1 MVQQPLR
8 PKLRKIIVAACTNV
22 LAALPC
28 RSKAGKR
35 HINHSVT
42 SSVYQTDMAD
52 SNPITRIKKIFVPFG
67 PEDALSERVRRT
79 LVGTLYTQPT
89 SLAMGALTGILSAG
103 VVAIGSGHPLLYDA
117 FIVLSIIVIARI
129 TAAYAMSPENS
140 EDSTRKLEIF
150 FEIGALT
157 YAFVLGVVAA
167 LTLLFNIGTEW
178 EVLMVANA
186 LCYGVA
192 ISARNAGRPN
202 IALAQ
207 SALSILPVFSAS
219 LYIGTPALIVF
230 AITIALLMPA
240 TAAITF
246 NIFKVL
252 RESIAAAETSALLAD
267 KMQVLA
273 RTDVVTGLANRAGL
287 NHAMVE
293 TLMEAPDDRM
303 LALFWLD
310 LDRFKEV
317 NDLLGHPVGDRVLC
331 EIARRLRA
339 ASPVDATVARFGGD
353 EFIIFGGVSSRSEC
367 EKLAGR
373 LLDEIVRPVR
383 IDGDRLQVKAS
394 IGIAILPDDGRDSD
408 TLMQRADLALY
419 HAKVNGRNQVCFY
432 NAAMSRELMRRREI
446 ESELRTAI
454 SKDELSVFYQ
464 PILDLETG
472 KIRAFEAL
480 VRWFHPQKGE
490 LTPDEFIPVAEETGV
505 IVTLGNWITA
515 QAAKACAGW
524 PEDVTVAVNLSPLQ
538 LKAPGAALG
547 ILTALRDAGLHP
559 SRLELEVTESLFL
572 DDSQSTNNFIKEL
585 SDAGVR
591 FALDDFGT
599 GYSSLSYI
607 HKYPFKKIKVD
618 RSFVSGPNV
627 GRKSDAII
635 RAVAELGA
643 NLEME
648 IVAEGLETIEQVQA
662 VRDAGCTLGQGY
674 YFSRAVP
681 DYLASMLLTKERD
694 AERATQDGG
703 HNSQRAAG

>member
-1 MVQQPLR
+1 MAKGDPIA
-8 PKLRKIIVAACTNV
+8 KINGI
-22 LAALPC
+22 LA
-28 RSKAGKR
+28 
-35 HINHSVT
+35 
-42 SSVYQTDMAD
+42 Q
-52 SNPITRIKKIFVPFG
+52 FG
-67 PEDALSERVRRT
+67 PDDALSERVRRT
-79 LVGTLYTQPT
+79 LVRTLYTQPT
-89 SLAMGALTGILSAG
+89 SLAIGALTGIFSAG
-103 VVAIGSGHPLLYDA
+103 VVAVGSGEPSLYVG
-117 FIVLSIIVIARI
+117 FIVLSIIAIGRVSLAFSL
-129 TAAYAMSPENS
+129 SPDDIEN
-140 EDSTRKLEIF
+140 STRKLEILY
-150 FEIGALT
+150 EIGAFS
-157 YAFVLGVVAA
+157 YALVLGIVAA
-167 LTLLFNIGTEW
+167 ITLALDIGVEW
-178 EVLMVANA
+178 EVLMVTNA

-192 ISARNAGRPN
+192 ISARNAGRPS
-202 IALAQ
+202 IALGQ
-207 SALSILPVFSAS
+207 LTLSIMPVFLVS
-219 LYIGTPALIVF
+219 LYVGTFALITF
-230 AITIALLMPA
+230 AVTIALLLPA
-240 TAAITF
+240 MASITF
-246 NIFKVL
+246 NIFKTL
-252 RESIAAAETSALLAD
+252 RESIAAAENSALLAD

-293 TLMEAPDDRM
+293 TLMDLPDDRM

-317 NDLLGHPVGDRVLC
+317 NDLLGHPVGDRVLA

-339 ASPVDATVARFGGD
+339 ASPVDATVSRFGGD
-353 EFIIFGGVSSRSEC
+353 EFIIFGEVSNRHEC

-383 IDGDRLQVKAS
+383 IDGDRLQVQAS
-394 IGIAILPDDGRDSD
+394 MGISILPDDGIDSD

-432 NAAMSRELMRRREI
+432 DASMSRDLVRRREI
-446 ESELRTAI
+446 EAELRSAI
-454 SKDELSVFYQ
+454 VKNELSIFFQ

-490 LTPDEFIPVAEETGV
+490 LKPDEFIPVAEETGV

-524 PEDVTVAVNLSPLQ
+524 PEDVTIAVNLSPMQ
-538 LKAPGAALG
+538 IKAPGAALG

-572 DDSQSTNNFIKEL
+572 DDNHSTNNFIEEL
-585 SDAGVR
+585 SAAGVR

-662 VRDAGCTLGQGY
+662 VREAGCTLGQGY

-681 DYLASMLLTKERD
+681 DYLAAMLLRTICKDSSAIDRFVSCNHLFPRLRPSSFL
-694 AERATQDGG
+694 RARGCRGTYCAPTICFALSRK
-703 HNSQRAAG
+703 H